1 MHKHNQSFCR
11 WFAPKEQLYIY
22 NFIVIGQREWFLDVY
37 GLFSHIKPTTSICNE
52 ISLVVSSENHP
63 KVSESFIRFI
73 RWFSHIAT
81 SPTIAQVI
89 LFMLVSIE
97 ARQRRPNQSDVAM
110 ESMQSGDLSNMG
122 SWAPK
127 SWFLQLFSPP
137 SGHFKSDHRFF
148 FHRSFLRLYHAL
160 PCFTH

>member
-1 MHKHNQSFCR
+1 MFMDYSAILSLPHKSALR
-11 WFAPKEQLYIY
+11 
-22 NFIVIGQREWFLDVY
+22 FLWY
-37 GLFSHIKPTTSICNE
+37 FHLRTSQKY
-52 ISLVVSSENHP
+52 P
-63 KVSESFIRFI
+63 KVSSDSFDGFP
-73 RWFSHIAT
+73 T

-127 SWFLQLFSPP
+127 S
-137 SGHFKSDHRFF
+137 
-148 FHRSFLRLYHAL
+148 
-160 PCFTH
+160 